1 LELHETKF
9 IIHIVNGNNN
19 TRPGYICESDTTGKV
34 YLSASEAIN
43 ETYKKLFNTKTRYSG
58 PSLIGFDNEAITAE
72 LLSGIQFHPF
82 KITIDKLSVL
92 IIDLGDSNDNFDN
105 IVGSGYQSS
114 FMYKY
119 QGNQCLYVQKK
130 IATNNYQIEVF
141 HKEEKIANYND
152 VSPTAVWDK
161 TKILK
166 NFNGNTLFGIDHTIT
181 VDAFKNYSEP
191 PICNVTGWNDID
203 IMTQAFEQCLKQSI
217 AVVGINWYKFFVSW
231 KEQPSTIIEF
241 TAHLKNIYP
250 VDYVFTDREF
260 RAWRAMMKKVGCT
273 KISPYKRKESK
284 VNMFS

>member
-1 LELHETKF
+1 MSSQKHKLQLISAGQLIPTLHYGSFAVNWWIFNNRKMPDGEKQTCVPIRLNMRVQLELHETKF
-9 IIHIVNGNNN
+9 IIRIVNGNNN

-130 IATNNYQIEVF
+130 IATNNCQIEVF
-141 HKEEKIANYND
+141 HKEEKIANYNGI
-152 VSPTAVWDK
+152 SPTAVWDK
-161 TKILK
+161 TKILM
-166 NFNGNTLFGIDHTIT
+166 GLHYLGL
-181 VDAFKNYSEP
+181 
-191 PICNVTGWNDID
+191 
-203 IMTQAFEQCLKQSI
+203 IMPL
-217 AVVGINWYKFFVSW
+217 
-231 KEQPSTIIEF
+231 
-241 TAHLKNIYP
+241 
-250 VDYVFTDREF
+250 
-260 RAWRAMMKKVGCT
+260 
-273 KISPYKRKESK
+273 
-284 VNMFS
+284 

>member
-1 LELHETKF
+1 MSSQKHKLQLIAAGKLVPTLHYGSFAANWWIFNNQKMPEGEKQTCVPICLNMRVQLTLF
-9 IIHIVNGNNN
+9 IIRIVSRNNN
-19 TRPGYICESDTTGKV
+19 TRPGYICESDTTGEV
-34 YLSASEAIN
+34 YPSASEAIN

-72 LLSGIQFHPF
+72 LLSGVQFHPF

-114 FMYKY
+114 FMHKY

-152 VSPTAVWDK
+152 ISPTVVWDK

-181 VDAFKNYSEP
+181 IDAFKKYSVL
-191 PICNVTGWNDID
+191 PICNITGWNDID
-203 IMTQAFEQCLKQSI
+203 IMTQAFEQCLKRSI
-217 AVVGINWYKFFVSW
+217 AVVG
-231 KEQPSTIIEF
+231 
-241 TAHLKNIYP
+241 
-250 VDYVFTDREF
+250 
-260 RAWRAMMKKVGCT
+260 
-273 KISPYKRKESK
+273 
-284 VNMFS
+284 VN